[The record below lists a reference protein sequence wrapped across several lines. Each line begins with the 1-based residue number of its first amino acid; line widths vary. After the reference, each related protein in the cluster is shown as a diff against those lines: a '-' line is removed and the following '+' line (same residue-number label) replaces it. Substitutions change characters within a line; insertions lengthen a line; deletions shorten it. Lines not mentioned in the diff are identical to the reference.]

1 MTVTNSI
8 MSSIYQSSTYRFSK
22 TTIEEWRAAKSGG
35 EGGDDRQ
42 AAPSSPA
49 PDKSGEKDGAS
60 ATSIVRHVRQQAMEM
75 SLRVL
80 VGTGGDDRLHG
91 GSNSFVD
98 ADAGNDEVSAYSDAT
113 VDGGDGGD
121 YISTYDHATVSG
133 GRGDD
138 VIDTYDY
145 SIIDGG
151 DGNDEIWTYAHS
163 TVDGGAGDD
172 IINGYGDSDITGGAG
187 NDHVSVNDHSK
198 VNAGAGNDW
207 VSGYDYSTV
216 DGGDG
221 NDYISVYRD
230 STVNGGAGNDV
241 IETYERSVI
250 TGGKG
255 ADRIQ
260 TGGGSILKYAA
271 GDGRDQIMVSGSA
284 TLELGEGISAD
295 AVQVTVNGRTATI
308 SVNGN
313 SDDVITVELYAGA
326 SSSLTIAFA
335 DGSTRQVTAQPASGG
350 GTPHLPPNSQVPIL
364 LPPGEPAMSKEAF
377 EAMIRDPNMSQ
388 AQREYLVGSLA
399 PAIYGIPRYDYSH
412 LEWHT
417 LPPGSA
423 QPMSAEVKAQLA
435 ASQELARQ
443 LQAERDA
450 ETAAHPERYNPQ
462 TESNDMYETNVATL
476 PDDAIK
482 PRIEYISHLIQS
494 GEADKYSFHAGN
506 GDQTTNS
513 IHQFLFWLQ
522 QRAQEMESDGTYSPG
537 MFG

>member
-8 MSSIYQSSTYRFSK
+8 MSAIYQSSTYRSSK
-22 TTIEEWRAAKSGG
+22 TTVEEWRAAKSGAG
-35 EGGDDRQ
+35 
-42 AAPSSPA
+42 
-49 PDKSGEKDGAS
+49 
-60 ATSIVRHVRQQAMEM
+60 
-75 SLRVL
+75 
-80 VGTGGDDRLHG
+80 
-91 GSNSFVD
+91 
-98 ADAGNDEVSAYSDAT
+98 AGNDEVSAYSNAT
-113 VDGGDGGD
+113 VDGGDGSD
-121 YISTYDHATVSG
+121 YISAYDHATVSG

-151 DGNDEIWTYAHS
+151 DGNEEIWTYANS

-172 IINGYGDSDITGGAG
+172 SISGYGNSDVRGGAG
-187 NDHVSVNDHSK
+187 NDHVSVYDHSK

-230 STVNGGAGNDV
+230 STVDGGAGNDV

-308 SVNGN
+308 SINGN
-313 SDDVITVELYAGA
+313 PDDVITVELYAGA

-350 GTPHLPPNSQVPIL
+350 GMPHLPQGPVV
-364 LPPGEPAMSKEAF
+364 LPPGEPPMSKEAF

-399 PAIYGIPRYDYSH
+399 PAIYGIPKYDLSNAVR
-412 LEWHT
+412 LT
-417 LPPGSA
+417 LPPGA
-423 QPMSAEVKAQLA
+423 IKPMSPEVKGQLA
-435 ASQELARQ
+435 ANEELARQ

-450 ETAAHPERYNPQ
+450 ERAANPELYNPQ

-482 PRIEYISHLIQS
+482 PRIEYITYLIQS

-522 QRAQEMESDGTYSPG
+522 QRAQETESDGTYSPG

>member
-1 MTVTNSI
+1 MTITNSI
-8 MSSIYQSSTYRFSK
+8 MSSMTYRFSK

-35 EGGDDRQ
+35 QISNDRQ
-42 AAPSSPA
+42 TAPSSPA
-49 PDKSGEKDGAS
+49 PDKSGEKEGAS

-98 ADAGNDEVSAYSDAT
+98 AGAGNDEVSAYSNAT
-113 VDGGDGGD
+113 VDGGDGSD
-121 YISTYDHATVSG
+121 YIGTYDHATVSG

-145 SIIDGG
+145 SVIDGG
-151 DGNDEIWTYAHS
+151 DGNDEIWTYANS

-172 IINGYGDSDITGGAG
+172 RISGYGYSDVRGGAG

-198 VNAGAGNDW
+198 VNAGAGDDW

-230 STVNGGAGNDV
+230 STVDGGAGNDV

-271 GDGRDQIMVSGSA
+271 GDGRDQIRVSGSA

-308 SVNGN
+308 SINGN
-313 SDDVITVELYAGA
+313 PDDVITVELYAAA

-335 DGSTRQVTAQPASGG
+335 DGSTRQVAAQPASGG
-350 GTPHLPPNSQVPIL
+350 GTPHLPQGPVV
-364 LPPGEPAMSKEAF
+364 LPPGEPPMSKEAF

-399 PAIYGIPRYDYSH
+399 PAIYGIPHYDYSGVV
-412 LEWHT
+412 WKT
-417 LPPGSA
+417 LPPGAA
-423 QPMSAEVKAQLA
+423 QPMSPELKAEIV
-435 ASQELARQ
+435 AREAHVRQ
-443 LQAERDA
+443 MQADYDA
-450 ETAAHPERYNPQ
+450 ETAANPEFYNPQ
-462 TESNDMYETNVATL
+462 SESNAMYETNVATL
-476 PDDAIK
+476 PDAEIK
-482 PRIEYISHLIQS
+482 PRIDYITRLIES
-494 GEADKYSFHAGN
+494 GEADRYSFQSGN

-513 IHQFLFWLQ
+513 IHQYLYWLQ
-522 QRAQEMESDGTYSPG
+522 QRAEELESDGTYSPG
-537 MFG
+537 MFE

>member
-1 MTVTNSI
+1 MTVSNSI
-8 MSSIYQSSTYRFSK
+8 MSAIYQSSTYRFSK
-22 TTIEEWRAAKSGG
+22 TTIDEWRAAKSGG
-35 EGGDDRQ
+35 QGGDDRQ
-42 AAPSSPA
+42 AAPPSPA

-60 ATSIVRHVRQQAMEM
+60 ATSIVRHVRQQSTEM
-75 SLRVL
+75 SLKIL
-80 VGTGGDDRLHG
+80 VGTGGDDKLYG

-98 ADAGNDEVSAYSDAT
+98 AGAGDDEVSAYSNVT
-113 VDGGDGGD
+113 VDGGDGSD
-121 YISTYDHATVSG
+121 YISTYYHATVSG
-133 GRGDD
+133 GQGDD

-207 VSGYDYSTV
+207 VSAYDHATIDGGEGDDFISVYGDSTV
-216 DGGDG
+216 D
-221 NDYISVYRD
+221 
-230 STVNGGAGNDV
+230 GGAGNDV
-241 IETYERSVI
+241 IETYEQSVI

-284 TLELGEGISAD
+284 TLEFGEGISAN
-295 AVQVTVNGRTATI
+295 AVQVTINGRTATI
-308 SVNGN
+308 SINGN
-313 SDDVITVELYAGA
+313 PDDVITVELYASG

-335 DGSTRQVTAQPASGG
+335 DGSTRQVTAQPTSGG
-350 GTPHLPPNSQVPIL
+350 GTPNLPQGPVVLS
-364 LPPGEPAMSKEAF
+364 PGEPPMSKEAF

-399 PAIYGIPRYDYSH
+399 PAIYGIPRYDYSGVV
-412 LEWHT
+412 WKT
-417 LPPGSA
+417 LPPGAA
-423 QPMSAEVKAQLA
+423 QPMSPELKAEIV
-435 ASQELARQ
+435 AREAHVRQ
-443 LQAERDA
+443 MQADYDA
-450 ETAAHPERYNPQ
+450 ETAANPEFYNPQ
-462 TESNDMYETNVATL
+462 SESNAMYETNVAIL
-476 PDDAIK
+476 PDAEIK
-482 PRIEYISHLIQS
+482 PRIDYITRLIES
-494 GEADKYSFHAGN
+494 GEADRYSFQSGN

-513 IHQFLFWLQ
+513 IHQYLYWLQ
-522 QRAQEMESDGTYSPG
+522 QRAEELESDGTYSPG
-537 MFG
+537 MFE